1 MTKICQ
7 LLWAIRELRKDMNSE
22 GLAKNGNKQT
32 KKQIVSWKWNGYIYT
47 GTKDYS

>member
-1 MTKICQ
+1 
-7 LLWAIRELRKDMNSE
+7 MNSE

-47 GTKDYS
+47 GTKDYSQDKFIDIKVIFFIV